1 MEGKNGREREGKN
14 GEREGKN
21 GEGEKMKGGKYED
34 REVKMEGGR
43 KTWRRANTEEKIER
57 NGKNRGRKK
66 WMEEKR
72 GRKKRSEE
80 KKKQGKKGARKK
92 RR

>member
-1 MEGKNGREREGKN
+1 
-14 GEREGKN
+14 
-21 GEGEKMKGGKYED
+21 MKGGKNED
-34 REVKMEGGR
+34 REDKMEGGR
-43 KTWRRANTEEKIER
+43 KTWRRANMEEKIER

-66 WMEEKR
+66 WMEEKMGGKKR

-80 KKKQGKKGARKK
+80 KKEQGKKGARKK